1 MAGLT
6 KTKPYLNGATIHL
19 WGIGLLASVF
29 IMAVLGGYFVLEKT
43 QIVIVA
49 LMLAAVVTVLIIFGP
64 DWLELLRGL
73 FIPQRLEFPAWL
85 AADPN
90 PTVRRIVERPVWVE
104 VSLYTGVIGGAAY
117 DYLAYASYLRD
128 KGWGNAAPVAEQAR
142 IETNHAAAA
151 IAHPADDLT
160 LRQWLR
166 APLID
171 CTLSFAIVL
180 VFSAVFVASGKLL
193 LGPAHQI
200 PGDGN
205 FLEYQARFV
214 TSLHPWLYPLYAIG
228 AFLTMFGTL
237 YGTLE
242 IAPTILRET
251 VLAVAPNWLKPGRSH
266 RLRMVAIIWVAGIA
280 FLILAASFV
289 YQLNVGKEH
298 PAGLTEILKPV
309 NLFTGVLACGLICLS
324 NPWIDRHLPARFR
337 MPFALVALNV
347 IGGLVFIVVAL
358 RSYWDYA
365 GWRAM
370 LIVLGIF
377 AFGMLVAMLRNAFW
391 SSDDPA

>member
-1 MAGLT
+1 
-6 KTKPYLNGATIHL
+6 
-19 WGIGLLASVF
+19 
-29 IMAVLGGYFVLEKT
+29 
-43 QIVIVA
+43 
-49 LMLAAVVTVLIIFGP
+49 
-64 DWLELLRGL
+64 
-73 FIPQRLEFPAWL
+73 
-85 AADPN
+85 
-90 PTVRRIVERPVWVE
+90 VE

-117 DYLAYASYLRD
+117 DYLAYTSYLRD
-128 KGWGNAAPVAEQAR
+128 KGWGNAAKVSEQANY
-142 IETNHAAAA
+142 EM
-151 IAHPADDLT
+151 HPAAVALMLPADEQT
-160 LRQWLR
+160 LRKWLR

-205 FLEYQARFV
+205 FLEHQAQFV
-214 TSLHPWLYPLYAIG
+214 TNLHPWLFPLYAVG

-251 VLAVAPNWLKPGRSH
+251 VLAVAPKQLKPGISH
-266 RLRMVAIIWVAGIA
+266 RLRMAAIIWVAGVA
-280 FLILAASFV
+280 LLILSASFV
-289 YQLNVGKEH
+289 YQLNVGKER
-298 PAGLTEILKPV
+298 PAGLTAILIPV

-337 MPFALVALNV
+337 MSLALVALNV

-358 RSYWDYA
+358 RGYWDYA

-370 LIVLGIF
+370 LILFGIF
-377 AFGMLVAMLRNAFW
+377 AFGALVTLLRNALW
-391 SSDDPA
+391 RTD